1 MNKKFLVLGGILL
14 IGAVILTS
22 CSTTVTT
29 TQIISTTTVT
39 VPATTYTQTVN
50 QADAKSFI
58 AGIEKAYSQG
68 ANGQGGAV
76 PGLIGISEPE
86 FSSLKIQNDSV
97 ISMNGTSYNYVAMR
111 PFTSTSWDL
120 PAEVTL
126 NNYQIDFAVPDVLT
140 TGGRPISVQIFNH
153 GTTGIAFGTT
163 FIYYYIPVVVTT
175 RPLYVEMR
183 TLGDLKFLFMYYY
196 PSSSGQIEDDMWF
209 ILQPDN

>member
-1 MNKKFLVLGGILL
+1 MNKKFLVLGSILL
-14 IGAVILTS
+14 VGALILTS

-29 TQIISTTTVT
+29 TQTISTSTVT
-39 VPATTYTQTVN
+39 VPAITYTQTVN

-68 ANGQGGAV
+68 ANGQGGAE
-76 PGLIGISEPE
+76 PGLSGISEPE

-97 ISMNGTSYNYVAMR
+97 ISMNGTSYNYVAIR

-126 NNYQIDFAVPDVLT
+126 NNYQVDFTVPDVLT
-140 TGGRPISVQIFNH
+140 TGGRPISVQIFNS
-153 GTTGIAFGTT
+153 GYTGIAFGTT

-175 RPLYVEMR
+175 RPLYVEMH

-196 PSSSGQIEDDMWF
+196 PSSSSQTEDDMWF
-209 ILQPDN
+209 ILQPNN